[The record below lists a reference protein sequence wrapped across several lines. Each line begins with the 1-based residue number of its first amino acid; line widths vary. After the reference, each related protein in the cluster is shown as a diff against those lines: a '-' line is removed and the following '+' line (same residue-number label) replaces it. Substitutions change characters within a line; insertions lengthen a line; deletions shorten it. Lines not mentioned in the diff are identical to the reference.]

1 MRLEP
6 ILEHLEF
13 QINRTIL
20 ISFTKKFVRIPRI
33 LSKTKHKKGISIV
46 TFFRSIYNKQIR
58 INIIKKIDDL
68 NYGLFQQLLYIVH
81 FSLYLQRMIHRIQSL
96 FNKLIQERIKIFL
109 DKWKKKQHSLKS
121 N

>member
-33 LSKTKHKKGISIV
+33 LSKTKQKKV
-46 TFFRSIYNKQIR
+46 Y
-58 INIIKKIDDL
+58 
-68 NYGLFQQLLYIVH
+68 QLLH
-81 FSLYLQRMIHRIQSL
+81 FFVAYTI
-96 FNKLIQERIKIFL
+96 NKLELI
-109 DKWKKKQHSLKS
+109 
-121 N
+121 